1 MKQCWTVGLAGFG
14 TVGSGVVKLLTENTA
29 ELEARSGCSI
39 RLKTVAV
46 RDAHKVRDVALPE
59 GCEITTDVLS
69 LATDP
74 EIDVVIEL
82 MGGIEPPQTLI
93 RTALSHGKHVISAN
107 KALLAQAG
115 AELFQLAAEKQ
126 CLLLYEASVAGGVPI
141 IHTLKESLAAN
152 RIESLEGILN
162 GTSNYIL
169 SEMTSKNMDFG
180 TALAGAQALGYA
192 EADPTLDIDG
202 HDTAHK
208 LVLLIRLAWGMDYPY
223 VLMPVRGIRHLD
235 SMDIQFAREFG
246 YRIKLL
252 GRAHWH
258 GDRLE
263 AGVFP
268 TLVNHTYLL
277 ARVGG
282 AFNAIRVEGN
292 AVGPLFLHGQGA
304 GSLPT
309 ASAVVGDLLSV
320 IRGTMPLNSG
330 FARQVPPTAAILPP
344 EDAVSPY
351 YMRFMVKDDP
361 GVLRDLAGALAVYG
375 VSIAQATQ
383 KPRCDGGVPL
393 VFMTHEARA
402 KDITSSVNDL
412 RKSSFLCSQPVWF
425 KVMG

>member
-1 MKQCWTVGLAGFG
+1 MKRCWTVGLAGFG
-14 TVGSGVVKLLTENTA
+14 TVGSGVVRLLAENRE
-29 ELEARSGCSI
+29 ELEARSGCSV
-39 RLKTVAV
+39 RLKTVGV
-46 RDAHKVRDVALPE
+46 RNVHKARDVELPE
-59 GCEITTDVLS
+59 GCTVTSDIMS

-93 RTALSHGKHVISAN
+93 RTALANGKHVITAN

-126 CLLLYEASVAGGVPI
+126 RLLLYEASVAGGVPI
-141 IHTLKESLAAN
+141 IHTLRESLAAN
-152 RIESLEGILN
+152 RLESLEGILN

-169 SEMTSKNMDFG
+169 SEMTSKGMDFA
-180 TALAGAQALGYA
+180 TALSGAQALGYA

-208 LVLLIRLAWGMDYPY
+208 LVLLIRLAWGLDYPY
-223 VLMPVRGIRHLD
+223 ALMPVRGIRHLD
-235 SMDIQFAREFG
+235 SIDIQFAREFG

-252 GRAHWH
+252 GRA
-258 GDRLE
+258 RLHEGQIE

-309 ASAVVGDLLSV
+309 ASAVVGDLLGV

-330 FARQVPPTAAILPP
+330 FQRQVPPTASILPP
-344 EDAVSPY
+344 EEAVSTY
-351 YMRFMVKDDP
+351 YMRFMVKDHP

-375 VSIAQATQ
+375 VSIAQAIQ
-383 KPRCDGGVPL
+383 KPEYQCGVPL

-402 KDITSSVNDL
+402 RDITAAVNDL
-412 RKSSFLCSQPVWF
+412 CKTNYLCSHPVWF